1 MKRPFFRAMLRL
13 NIGFKQHGKQMAKQ
27 SGWVIAA
34 TEGATVDGR
43 TISKEWINQ
52 MAESY
57 SVDEYTALIWPEHFR
72 SSWGPTEG
80 KNWGTVDEVK
90 AAKKG
95 GKLRLFVKI
104 TANDYLLAANKDGQ
118 KLFMSIEPNPDYKS
132 EGRCYL
138 QGLAVTDSPASSG
151 TSRLKFSIGDNEA
164 EHEYS
169 QLEALEHSDFVFTST
184 EQKADITA
192 DKQEKA
198 LGLFAQIVKLFSTDQ
213 QSVDQQDEITEEEPM
228 KQEQF
233 DALMGKFEGLET
245 KVTDLETKFSKPPK
259 GEEKPPKAE
268 ETPPAAEP
276 EADKGKAGVTSEQ
289 FSQLL
294 EKMDGVSQK
303 VSGLESK
310 FNALS
315 QEQENQEPNPLGG
328 ETVDLV

>member
-1 MKRPFFRAMLRL
+1 
-13 NIGFKQHGKQMAKQ
+13 MAKQ
-27 SGWVIAA
+27 TGWVIAA

-43 TISKEWINQ
+43 IISKEWINQ
-52 MAESY
+52 MAASY

-80 KNWGTVDEVK
+80 KNWGQVDEVK
-90 AAKKG
+90 AAKKD

-164 EHEYS
+164 TRVYS
-169 QLEALEHSDFVFTST
+169 HLETLEHGDFVFTSSESNNPT
-184 EQKADITA
+184 PS
-192 DKQEKA
+192 DKQSKFMN
-198 LGLFAQIVKLFSTDQ
+198 LFAQMASLFSTDQ
-213 QSVDQQDEITEEEPM
+213 QPADQEPSTEEEPM
-228 KQEQF
+228 NKEQF
-233 DALMGKFEGLET
+233 DALMGKVEGLDT

-259 GEEKPPKAE
+259 AE
-268 ETPPAAEP
+268 ETPPVEELEDEP
-276 EADKGKAGVTSEQ
+276 ESDKTATGVTAEQ
-289 FSQLL
+289 FSQLM
-294 EKMDGVSQK
+294 EKMDGFGKK
-303 VSGLESK
+303 VDGMQTK

-315 QEQENQEPNPLGG
+315 QEQSGQEPDPVGG
-328 ETVDLV
+328 ETISLV

>member
-1 MKRPFFRAMLRL
+1 
-13 NIGFKQHGKQMAKQ
+13 MAKQ

-43 TISKEWINQ
+43 TISKEWITQ
-52 MAESY
+52 MAASY

-72 SSWGPTEG
+72 SSWGPSEG

-90 AAKKG
+90 AAKQG

-164 EHEYS
+164 DHEYS
-169 QLEALEHSDFVFTST
+169 QLETLQHSDFITTNSEPT
-184 EQKADITA
+184 TPNSKQAKA
-192 DKQEKA
+192 QS
-198 LGLFAQIVKLFSTDQ
+198 LMAQLFSLFSSDQ
-213 QSVDQQDEITEEEPM
+213 QPADQQDEITEEDTM

-233 DALMGKFEGLET
+233 DALMGKFDGLET
-245 KVTDLETKFSKPPK
+245 KVADLENKFS
-259 GEEKPPKAE
+259 KPPKAE
-268 ETPPAAEP
+268 ETQPVEEP
-276 EADKGKAGVTSEQ
+276 EDEPESDKTAAGVTAEQ
-289 FSQLL
+289 FSQLM
-294 EKMDGVSQK
+294 EKMDGFSKK
-303 VSGLESK
+303 VDGIETK

-315 QEQENQEPNPLGG
+315 EEQGGQEPDPVGG
-328 ETVDLV
+328 ETIDLV

>member
-1 MKRPFFRAMLRL
+1 
-13 NIGFKQHGKQMAKQ
+13 MAKQ

-43 TISKEWINQ
+43 TISKEWITQ
-52 MAESY
+52 MAASY

-72 SSWGPTEG
+72 SSWGPSEG

-90 AAKKG
+90 AAKQG

-151 TSRLKFSIGDNEA
+151 TSRLKFSIGDNEVN
-164 EHEYS
+164 HEYS
-169 QLEALEHSDFVFTST
+169 QLETLQHSDFITTNSEPT
-184 EQKADITA
+184 TTNSKQAKA
-192 DKQEKA
+192 QS
-198 LGLFAQIVKLFSTDQ
+198 LMAQLFSLFSSDQ
-213 QSVDQQDEITEEEPM
+213 QPADQQDEITEEDTM

-233 DALMGKFEGLET
+233 EALMGKFDGLDA

-259 GEEKPPKAE
+259 AE
-268 ETPPAAEP
+268 ETPPVEEPAAEP
-276 EADKGKAGVTSEQ
+276 EDDKPGGGVTAEQ
-289 FSQLL
+289 FSQLM
-294 EKMDGVSQK
+294 EKVDGFSKK
-303 VSGLESK
+303 VDGIETK

-315 QEQENQEPNPLGG
+315 EEQSGQEPDPVGG

>member
-1 MKRPFFRAMLRL
+1 
-13 NIGFKQHGKQMAKQ
+13 MAKQ

-43 TISKEWINQ
+43 TISKEWITQ
-52 MAESY
+52 MAASY

-72 SSWGPTEG
+72 SSWGPSEG

-90 AAKKG
+90 AAKQG

-164 EHEYS
+164 DHEYS
-169 QLEALEHSDFVFTST
+169 QLETLQHSDFITTNSEPT
-184 EQKADITA
+184 AQNSKHAKA
-192 DKQEKA
+192 QS
-198 LGLFAQIVKLFSTDQ
+198 LMAQIFSLFSSDQ
-213 QSVDQQDEITEEEPM
+213 QPADQQDEITEEDTM

-233 DALMGKFEGLET
+233 DALMGKFEGIEA
-245 KVTDLETKFSKPPK
+245 KVTDLETKFSKPE
-259 GEEKPPKAE
+259 GEETLPVE
-268 ETPPAAEP
+268 EP
-276 EADKGKAGVTSEQ
+276 EDEPEGGDTPAAGVTAEQ
-289 FSQLL
+289 FSQLM
-294 EKMDGVSQK
+294 EKMDGFSKK
-303 VSGLESK
+303 VDGIENK

-315 QEQENQEPNPLGG
+315 QEQGGQEPDPVGG

>member
-1 MKRPFFRAMLRL
+1 
-13 NIGFKQHGKQMAKQ
+13 MAKQ

-43 TISKEWINQ
+43 TISKEWITQ
-52 MAESY
+52 MAASY

-72 SSWGPTEG
+72 SSWGPSEG

-90 AAKKG
+90 AAKQG

-118 KLFMSIEPNPDYKS
+118 KLFMSIEPNTDYKS

-151 TSRLKFSIGDNEA
+151 TSRLKFSIGDNEVN
-164 EHEYS
+164 HEYS
-169 QLEALEHSDFVFTST
+169 QLETLQHSDFITTNSEPT
-184 EQKADITA
+184 TPNSKQAKA
-192 DKQEKA
+192 QS
-198 LGLFAQIVKLFSTDQ
+198 LMAQLFSLFSSDQ
-213 QSVDQQDEITEEEPM
+213 QPADQQDEITEEDTM

-233 DALMGKFEGLET
+233 DALMGKFDGLDA

-259 GEEKPPKAE
+259 AE
-268 ETPPAAEP
+268 ETPPVEEP
-276 EADKGKAGVTSEQ
+276 EDEPESDKTAAGVTAEQ
-289 FSQLL
+289 FSQLM
-294 EKMDGVSQK
+294 EKMDGFSKK
-303 VSGLESK
+303 VDGIETK

-315 QEQENQEPNPLGG
+315 KEQGDQEPDPVGG
-328 ETVDLV
+328 ETIDLV

>member
-1 MKRPFFRAMLRL
+1 
-13 NIGFKQHGKQMAKQ
+13 MAKQ

-43 TISKEWINQ
+43 TISKEWITQ
-52 MAESY
+52 MAASY

-72 SSWGPTEG
+72 SSWGPSEG

-151 TSRLKFSIGDNEA
+151 TSRLKFSIGDNEVN
-164 EHEYS
+164 HEYS
-169 QLEALEHSDFVFTST
+169 QLETLQHSDFITTNSEPT
-184 EQKADITA
+184 TPNSKQAKA
-192 DKQEKA
+192 QS
-198 LGLFAQIVKLFSTDQ
+198 LMAQLFSLFSSDQ
-213 QSVDQQDEITEEEPM
+213 QPADQQDEITEEDTM

-233 DALMGKFEGLET
+233 EALMGKFDGLET

-259 GEEKPPKAE
+259 AE
-268 ETPPAAEP
+268 ETPPVEEP
-276 EADKGKAGVTSEQ
+276 EDEPENDKTAAGVTAEQ
-289 FSQLL
+289 FSQLM
-294 EKMDGVSQK
+294 EKVDGFSKK
-303 VSGLESK
+303 VDGIESK

-315 QEQENQEPNPLGG
+315 QEQGGQEPDPVGG
-328 ETVDLV
+328 ETIDLV

>member
-1 MKRPFFRAMLRL
+1 
-13 NIGFKQHGKQMAKQ
+13 MAKQ
-27 SGWVIAA
+27 TGWVIAA

-43 TISKEWINQ
+43 TISKEWITQ
-52 MAESY
+52 MAASY

-72 SSWGPTEG
+72 SSWGPSEG

-90 AAKKG
+90 AAKQG

-164 EHEYS
+164 DHEYS
-169 QLEALEHSDFVFTST
+169 QLETLQHSDFITINSEPT
-184 EQKADITA
+184 TPNSKQAKA
-192 DKQEKA
+192 QS
-198 LGLFAQIVKLFSTDQ
+198 LMAQLFSLFSSDQ
-213 QSVDQQDEITEEEPM
+213 QPADQQDEITEEDTM

-233 DALMGKFEGLET
+233 DALMGKFDGLET
-245 KVTDLETKFSKPPK
+245 KVADLEKKFS
-259 GEEKPPKAE
+259 KPPKAE
-268 ETPPAAEP
+268 ETPPVEEPKDDEP
-276 EADKGKAGVTSEQ
+276 ESDKTAAGVTAEQ
-289 FSQLL
+289 FSQLM
-294 EKMDGVSQK
+294 EKMDGFSKK
-303 VSGLESK
+303 VDGIETK

-315 QEQENQEPNPLGG
+315 EEQGGQEPDPVGG
-328 ETVDLV
+328 DTVDLV

>member
-1 MKRPFFRAMLRL
+1 
-13 NIGFKQHGKQMAKQ
+13 MAKQ
-27 SGWVIAA
+27 TGWVIAA

-43 TISKEWINQ
+43 IISKEWINQ
-52 MAESY
+52 MAASY

-80 KNWGTVDEVK
+80 KNWGQVDEVK
-90 AAKKG
+90 AAKKD

-151 TSRLKFSIGDNEA
+151 TSRLKFSIGDNEVN
-164 EHEYS
+164 HEYS
-169 QLEALEHSDFVFTST
+169 QLETLQHSDFITTNSEPT
-184 EQKADITA
+184 TPNSKQAKA
-192 DKQEKA
+192 QS
-198 LGLFAQIVKLFSTDQ
+198 LMAQLFSLFSSDQ
-213 QSVDQQDEITEEEPM
+213 QPADQQDEITEEDTM

-233 DALMGKFEGLET
+233 DALMGKFDGLDA

-259 GEEKPPKAE
+259 AE
-268 ETPPAAEP
+268 ETPPKGEETPPVVEP
-276 EADKGKAGVTSEQ
+276 EGDKPATGVTAEQ
-289 FSQLL
+289 FSQLI
-294 EKMDGVSQK
+294 EKMDGFGKK
-303 VSGLESK
+303 VDGIQTK

-315 QEQENQEPNPLGG
+315 QEQGGQEPDPVGG
-328 ETVDLV
+328 ETISLV

>member
-1 MKRPFFRAMLRL
+1 
-13 NIGFKQHGKQMAKQ
+13 MAKQ

-43 TISKEWINQ
+43 TISKEWITQ
-52 MAESY
+52 MAASY

-72 SSWGPTEG
+72 SSWGPSEG

-90 AAKKG
+90 AAKQG

-164 EHEYS
+164 DHEYS
-169 QLEALEHSDFVFTST
+169 QLETLQHSDFITTNSEPT
-184 EQKADITA
+184 TPNSKQAKA
-192 DKQEKA
+192 QS
-198 LGLFAQIVKLFSTDQ
+198 LMAQLFSLFSSDQ
-213 QSVDQQDEITEEEPM
+213 QPADQQDEITEEDTM

-245 KVTDLETKFSKPPK
+245 KVTDLETKFSKQ
-259 GEEKPPKAE
+259 PKAE
-268 ETPPAAEP
+268 ETPTVEEPKDDEP
-276 EADKGKAGVTSEQ
+276 EGDKGAAGVTAEQ
-289 FSQLL
+289 FSQLMD
-294 EKMDGVSQK
+294 KMDGFSKK
-303 VSGLESK
+303 VDGIETK

-315 QEQENQEPNPLGG
+315 QEQQGQEPGPVGG

>member
-1 MKRPFFRAMLRL
+1 
-13 NIGFKQHGKQMAKQ
+13 MAKQ
-27 SGWVIAA
+27 TGWVIAA

-43 TISKEWINQ
+43 TISKEWITQ
-52 MAESY
+52 MAASY

-72 SSWGPTEG
+72 SSWGPSEG

-90 AAKKG
+90 AAKQG

-164 EHEYS
+164 DHEYS
-169 QLEALEHSDFVFTST
+169 QLETLQHSDFITTNSEPT
-184 EQKADITA
+184 TPNSKQAKA
-192 DKQEKA
+192 QS
-198 LGLFAQIVKLFSTDQ
+198 LMAQLFSLFSSDQ
-213 QSVDQQDEITEEEPM
+213 QPADQQDEITEEDTM

-245 KVTDLETKFSKPPK
+245 KVTDLETKFSKQ
-259 GEEKPPKAE
+259 PKAE
-268 ETPPAAEP
+268 ETPPVEEPKDDEP
-276 EADKGKAGVTSEQ
+276 EGDKGAAGVTAEQ
-289 FSQLL
+289 FSQLM
-294 EKMDGVSQK
+294 EKMDGFSKK
-303 VSGLESK
+303 VDGIETK

-315 QEQENQEPNPLGG
+315 EEQGGQEPDPVGG

>member
-1 MKRPFFRAMLRL
+1 
-13 NIGFKQHGKQMAKQ
+13 MAKQ

-43 TISKEWINQ
+43 TISKEWITQ
-52 MAESY
+52 MAASY

-72 SSWGPTEG
+72 SSWGPSEG

-90 AAKKG
+90 AAKQG

-164 EHEYS
+164 DHEYS
-169 QLEALEHSDFVFTST
+169 QLETLQHSDFITTNSEPT
-184 EQKADITA
+184 TTNSKHAKA
-192 DKQEKA
+192 QS
-198 LGLFAQIVKLFSTDQ
+198 LMAQLFSLFSSDQ
-213 QSVDQQDEITEEEPM
+213 QPADQQDEITEEDTM

-233 DALMGKFEGLET
+233 DALMGKFDGLET

-259 GEEKPPKAE
+259 AE
-268 ETPPAAEP
+268 ETPPVEEPAAEP
-276 EADKGKAGVTSEQ
+276 EDDKPGGGVTAEQ
-289 FSQLL
+289 FSQLM
-294 EKMDGVSQK
+294 EKVDGFSKK
-303 VSGLESK
+303 VDGIETK

-315 QEQENQEPNPLGG
+315 EEQSGQEPDPVGG

>member
-1 MKRPFFRAMLRL
+1 
-13 NIGFKQHGKQMAKQ
+13 MAKQ

-43 TISKEWINQ
+43 TISKEWITQ
-52 MAESY
+52 MAASY

-72 SSWGPTEG
+72 SSWGPSEG

-151 TSRLKFSIGDNEA
+151 TSRLKFSIGDNEVN
-164 EHEYS
+164 HEYS
-169 QLEALEHSDFVFTST
+169 QLETLQHSDF
-184 EQKADITA
+184 ITTNSEPNNPTPT
-192 DKQEKA
+192 DKQSKFMN
-198 LGLFAQIVKLFSTDQ
+198 LFAQMASLFSTDQ
-213 QSVDQQDEITEEEPM
+213 QSVDPQEPLTEEEPM
-228 KQEQF
+228 NKEQF
-233 DALMGKFEGLET
+233 DAVMGKFDGLDA
-245 KVTDLETKFSKPPK
+245 KVTDLENKFAKQ
-259 GEEKPPKAE
+259 PKAE
-268 ETPPAAEP
+268 ETPPVEEPKDDEP
-276 EADKGKAGVTSEQ
+276 EVDKDKAGVTAEQ
-289 FSQLL
+289 FSQLM
-294 EKMDGVSQK
+294 EKMDGFSKK
-303 VSGLESK
+303 VDGIESK

-315 QEQENQEPNPLGG
+315 EEQGGQEPDPVGG
-328 ETVDLV
+328 ETIDLV

>member
-1 MKRPFFRAMLRL
+1 
-13 NIGFKQHGKQMAKQ
+13 MAKQ

-43 TISKEWINQ
+43 TISKEWITQ
-52 MAESY
+52 MAASY

-72 SSWGPTEG
+72 SSWGPSEG

-90 AAKKG
+90 AAKQG

-164 EHEYS
+164 DHEYS
-169 QLEALEHSDFVFTST
+169 QLETLQHSDFITTNSEPNT
-184 EQKADITA
+184 PNSKQAKA
-192 DKQEKA
+192 QS
-198 LGLFAQIVKLFSTDQ
+198 LMAQLFSLFSSDQ
-213 QSVDQQDEITEEEPM
+213 QPADQQDEITEEEPM
-228 KQEQF
+228 NKEQF
-233 DALMGKFEGLET
+233 DAVMGKFDGLDA

-259 GEEKPPKAE
+259 AE
-268 ETPPAAEP
+268 ETPPVEEPKDDEP
-276 EADKGKAGVTSEQ
+276 ESDKDKAGVTAEQ
-289 FSQLL
+289 FSQLM
-294 EKMDGVSQK
+294 EKMDGFSQK
-303 VSGLESK
+303 VDGIENK

-315 QEQENQEPNPLGG
+315 QEQGGQEPGPVGG
-328 ETVDLV
+328 ETIDLV